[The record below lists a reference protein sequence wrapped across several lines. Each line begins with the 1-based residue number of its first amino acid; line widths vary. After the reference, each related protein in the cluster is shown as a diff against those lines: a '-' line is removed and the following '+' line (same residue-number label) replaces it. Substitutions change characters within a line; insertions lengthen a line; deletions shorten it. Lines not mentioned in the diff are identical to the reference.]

1 MPLSIPMLTLAPFT
15 FALALTVWF
24 SAFLMKAGPDWLID
38 LPAERKIH
46 NRPVPR
52 TGGLAIGVI
61 FFLSTFIFDLYNQ
74 LWWYLSGSV
83 IIYILGALDDYKP
96 IRWKVKLVVQL
107 IVASIIIYRFLGE
120 IASVSFFSSNLN
132 FSTVGLIAVFLIWF
146 VGILNA
152 VNLIDGMDGLAGGFL
167 MLITVFSMI
176 IGFINEANLFL
187 TLNASLLGALTG
199 FLLFNRKPARY
210 FMGDSGSLLLGYHVA
225 CLPLLYHQSMNG
237 GAILQ
242 ITPFL
247 ILSSF
252 LIMDT
257 TRVFFS
263 RALRRENPMNADTIH
278 LHHLVFRE
286 TKSYVGTLIPI
297 FVVTLITGIGSI
309 SFFLYGFGYLAMQL
323 FLLAIIVF
331 VITPPVPFY
340 VPLASRVTK
349 YLATLKTSRFSNKH
363 LFRIRYLPLL
373 GTVYLICLGIK
384 YYQPSILETI
394 NTTLIIGSGA
404 LFLFALLGTQ
414 KDESFQ
420 AGLILA
426 ILFQIYMLFSNEYL
440 NDLMLLDYL
449 RLTCLILMV
458 IIMVANYIENSRHLG
473 FEFWSVIDLLVLL
486 IFVGLVVLQ
495 LNGLDVAL
503 WKVTE
508 VVLFYYSLGLYVQH
522 RQPRV
527 PLTSSGLRPPTD

>member
-1 MPLSIPMLTLAPFT
+1 MTIVNYFIFSFSLTLWA
-15 FALALTVWF
+15 
-24 SAFLMKAGPDWLID
+24 SFLFLNFGKNWLID
-38 LPAERKIH
+38 IPTERKIH
-46 NRPVPR
+46 GTPISRI
-52 TGGLAIGVI
+52 GGLPIGIV
-61 FFLSTFIFDLYNQ
+61 FFLSIFVLGLGSQ
-74 LWWYLSGSV
+74 LLWYL
-83 IIYILGALDDYKP
+83 LGGVSIFLLGVWDDRKS
-96 IRWKVKLVVQL
+96 IRWPIKLLIQL
-107 IVASIIIYRFLGE
+107 FVSCIIIYRF
-120 IASVSFFSSNLN
+120 IDTVQSVAFFGSILN
-132 FSTVGLIAVFLIWF
+132 FSMFILIPIFLIWF

-152 VNLIDGMDGLAGGFL
+152 VNLIDGMDGLAGSF
-167 MLITVFSMI
+167 MVLITVFSAI
-176 IGFINEANLFL
+176 IGYINDTNLFL
-187 TLNASLLGALTG
+187 VINLSLFGVVTG
-199 FLLFNRKPARY
+199 FLFFNRKPARF

-263 RALRRENPMNADTIH
+263 RALKRQNPMNADTIH
-278 LHHLVFRE
+278 LHHLVLKE
-286 TKSYVGTLIPI
+286 TKSYVGTLVPI
-297 FVVTLITGIGSI
+297 FVVTLITGIGAI
-309 SFFLYGFGYLAMQL
+309 LFFKYGFGYLAMQL
-323 FLLAIIVF
+323 FILVLVVF

>member
-1 MPLSIPMLTLAPFT
+1 LGGVTLF
-15 FALALTVWF
+15 V
-24 SAFLMKAGPDWLID
+24 
-38 LPAERKIH
+38 
-46 NRPVPR
+46 
-52 TGGLAIGVI
+52 
-61 FFLSTFIFDLYNQ
+61 
-74 LWWYLSGSV
+74 
-83 IIYILGALDDYKP
+83 LGFLDDRKS
-96 IRWKVKLVVQL
+96 IRWPFKLVVQL
-107 IVASIIIYRFLGE
+107 FVSFIIIFRFLE
-120 IASVSFFSSNLN
+120 TVESVSFFNRVLN
-132 FSTVGLIAVFLIWF
+132 FSTIGLSAVFFIWF

-152 VNLIDGMDGLAGGFL
+152 VNLIDGMDGLAGGFMAL
-167 MLITVFSMI
+167 TTVSAII
-176 IGFINEANLFL
+176 IGILNEANLFL
-187 TLNASLLGALTG
+187 TLNASMLGVLTG

-278 LHHLVFRE
+278 LHHLVLRE

-323 FLLAIIVF
+323 FILILVIFI
-331 VITPPVPFY
+331 ITPPVPFY
-340 VPLASRVTK
+340 VPLASRLTQTV
-349 YLATLKTSRFSNKH
+349 ARLKTSRFSNKH
-363 LFRIRYLPLL
+363 LFRIRYLSFL
-373 GTVYLICLGIK
+373 GAAYLICLGIK
-384 YYQPSILETI
+384 YYQPSIIQIL
-394 NTTLIIGSGA
+394 NPTLIIGLGA
-404 LFLFALLGTQ
+404 LLLFALLGDLQ
-414 KDESFQ
+414 DESFQ

-426 ILFQIYMLFSNEYL
+426 VLFQILLLFSSGSL

-449 RLTCLILMV
+449 RLICLTLMV
-458 IIMVANYIENSRHLG
+458 IIVGANYVENSRHLG
-473 FEFWSVIDLLVLL
+473 FEFWSVIDLLIFL
-486 IFVGLVVLQ
+486 IFTGLVVLR
-495 LNGLDVAL
+495 LNGLDISL
-503 WKVTE
+503 WKWTE
-508 VVLFYYSLGLYVQH
+508 VILFYYSLELYVQH

-527 PLTSSGLRPPTD
+527 PLRSLKAEATD

>member
-1 MPLSIPMLTLAPFT
+1 MLILAPFT
-15 FALALTVWF
+15 LVFALTVWF
-24 SAFLMKAGPDWLID
+24 SAFLMKVGSHWLID

-46 NRPVPR
+46 DRPVPR

-74 LWWYLSGSV
+74 LWWYLSGGV

-96 IRWKVKLVVQL
+96 IKWKVKLVVQL

-120 IASVSFFSSNLN
+120 IASVSFFNSNLN
-132 FSTVGLIAVFLIWF
+132 FSTAILIAVFFIWF

-152 VNLIDGMDGLAGGFL
+152 VNLIDGMDGLAGGFM

-176 IGFINEANLFL
+176 IGFINEANPFL
-187 TLNASLLGALTG
+187 TLNASLLGVLTG
-199 FLLFNRKPARY
+199 FLLFNRNPARY

-263 RALRRENPMNADTIH
+263 RAMSRQNPMNADTIH
-278 LHHLVFRE
+278 LHHLVFKE

-297 FVVTLITGIGSI
+297 FVVTLITGVGAVL
-309 SFFLYGFGYLAMQL
+309 FFQYGFGFLAMQL
-323 FLLAIIVF
+323 FILVLVVF

-340 VPLASRVTK
+340 VPLASRITK
-349 YLATLKTSRFSNKH
+349 YVAALKTSRFSNKH
-363 LFRIRYLPLL
+363 LFRIRYLPFL
-373 GTVYLICLGIK
+373 GAAYLICLGIK
-384 YYQPSILETI
+384 YYQPSILETL
-394 NTTLIIGSGA
+394 NPTLIIGLGA
-404 LFLFALLGTQ
+404 LLLFAFLGILQ
-414 KDESFQ
+414 DESFQ

-426 ILFQIYMLFSNEYL
+426 VLFQILLLLSSEPL

-449 RLTCLILMV
+449 RLTCLAFM
-458 IIMVANYIENSRHLG
+458 IIITAANYVENTRHLG
-473 FEFWSVIDLLVLL
+473 FEFWSVIDLLIFL
-486 IFVGLVVLQ
+486 IFAGLVVLQ

-503 WKVTE
+503 WKLTE
-508 VVLFYYSLGLYVQH
+508 VIFYYYSLALYVQH
-522 RQPRV
+522 RQPRS
-527 PLTSSGLRPPTD
+527 PLKSLGAVVTS